1 MAWYVCLSLN
11 QFKNPVVNLIFESSL
26 TLRKATL
33 LVSVT
38 DGRITKPTGKLFL
51 KHQFYI
57 KQLLRDCEATAPLGY
72 K

>member
-38 DGRITKPTGKLFL
+38 DGRITKPTGKRREAISETSIL
-51 KHQFYI
+51 HQ
-57 KQLLRDCEATAPLGY
+57 ATFEGL
-72 K
+72 